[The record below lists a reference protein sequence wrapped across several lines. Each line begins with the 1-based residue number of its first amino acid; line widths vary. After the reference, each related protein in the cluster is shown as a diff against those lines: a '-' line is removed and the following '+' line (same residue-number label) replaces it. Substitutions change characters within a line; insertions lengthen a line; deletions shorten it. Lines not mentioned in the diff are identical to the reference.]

1 MHQLHFL
8 LFTLFFFTLS
18 FSGHTQEK
26 EKKKKDF
33 IEIKTPAILHTD
45 SASMHSTGDSLRLAS
60 DSTGQVFADSLGDRK
75 LKEKKGIFSF
85 LKKER
90 ITDATPLRPNKEIQ
104 EDAKLTDFT
113 RLMVDTL
120 PAFAPLSLREM
131 PSMLREDTSNYDA
144 PPAPKL
150 MIISEEMA
158 IDCVWVTL
166 REYYATWDSET
177 INPYEFKPEKF
188 KDSLMLTLYEED
200 EGRGW
205 AMPLDTAIENSPFGM
220 RGWRWHHGIDL
231 DLNIG
236 DPVYA
241 AFDGIVRI
249 SKRVYGGY
257 GQYVVIR
264 HYNGLET
271 LYGHLSRRDVE
282 VGSFVKAGEKIGLGG
297 NSGRS
302 TGPHLHFEV
311 RYAGSSINPK
321 AFYDFAKNEIKQ
333 QFFLLTPEHFKHF
346 RMMRQTAYHRVRSGD
361 SLWKIA
367 RRYRTSI
374 SRLCTLNGISRSR
387 PLQIGQRIRVR

>member
-1 MHQLHFL
+1 MRQLHFL
-8 LFTLFFFTLS
+8 FFTLFFFSLS
-18 FSGHTQEK
+18 FPGHSQ

-33 IEIKTPAILHTD
+33 IEITTPSILHTD
-45 SASMHSTGDSLRLAS
+45 STAATHEGDSLRLAA
-60 DSTGQVFADSLGDRK
+60 DSTGQVLADSLGKQK
-75 LKEKKGIFSF
+75 LKAKKGVFSF

-90 ITDATPLRPNKEIQ
+90 ITDATPLRKGVEI
-104 EDAKLTDFT
+104 EPKLPDFT

-120 PAFAPLSLREM
+120 PAFAPLSFREM

-150 MIISEEMA
+150 MIISEEVA
-158 IDCVWVTL
+158 IDCVWITL

-177 INPYEFKPEKF
+177 VNPYEFKPEKF
-188 KDSLMLTLYEED
+188 KDSLMLTLYDEA

-205 AMPLDTAIENSPFGM
+205 AMPLDTSIQNSPFGM

-231 DLNIG
+231 DVNIG

-241 AFDGIVRI
+241 AFDGIVRV
-249 SKRVYGGY
+249 SRRVYGGY
-257 GQYVVIR
+257 GQHIVIR

-282 VGSFVKAGEKIGLGG
+282 VGSFVKAGEQIGLGG
-297 NSGRS
+297 NTGRS
-302 TGPHLHFEV
+302 TGPHLHFEL

-321 AFYDFAKNEIKQ
+321 EIFNFATEEIKHQ
-333 QFFLLTPEHFKHF
+333 HFLLTPEQFKHF
-346 RMMRQTAYHRVRSGD
+346 RVMRQTAYHRVRSGD

-374 SRLCTLNGISRSR
+374 SRLCSLNGIPRSR